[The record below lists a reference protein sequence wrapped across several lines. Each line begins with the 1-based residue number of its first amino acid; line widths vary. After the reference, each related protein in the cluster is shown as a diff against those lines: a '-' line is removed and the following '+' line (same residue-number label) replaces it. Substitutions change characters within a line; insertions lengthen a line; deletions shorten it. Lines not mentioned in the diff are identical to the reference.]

1 MLLRH
6 GASEWNEEDRFTGW
20 TDVPLSGT
28 GRRQAREL
36 GGALGGGW
44 PPPSAVHASGLSRAA
59 ETAGTL
65 AGAAGW
71 HGAEVRCAWQL
82 NERDYGELEGWRR
95 PDVRRALGESE
106 YRAMHRGWTVAPPVG
121 LAANE
126 DALRA
131 RRRFSRVGA
140 GAGESLAQVSDRVVQ
155 YWLTVVRPELVSGQN
170 VLVVAHSNSLRV
182 LVRLLLGVPESE
194 LASIEIRVCQPI
206 VLSGACPVRFDKIF
220 LIRLAHAHRRS
231 GRAAAA
237 RHVRLRTVLKRVDWQ
252 GHPWR
257 LSLREMLF

>member
-1 MLLRH
+1 MRGQRGGLMLLRH

-20 TDVPLSGT
+20 TDVPLSDT
-28 GRRQAREL
+28 GRRQAKDL
-36 GGALGGGW
+36 GGALGDGW
-44 PPPSAVHASGLSRAA
+44 PPPSAVHTSGLSRAA

-65 AGAAGW
+65 ADAAGW
-71 HGAEVRCAWQL
+71 HGTEVRCAWQL

-95 PDVRRALGESE
+95 PDVRRALGERE

-121 LAANE
+121 LPANG

-131 RRRFSRVGA
+131 RRRFSRAGAGAGVSA

-182 LVRLLLGVPESE
+182 LVRLLRGVPESE

-206 VLSGACPVRFDKIF
+206 VLDEG
-220 LIRLAHAHRRS
+220 LIC
-231 GRAAAA
+231 
-237 RHVRLRTVLKRVDWQ
+237 Q
-252 GHPWR
+252 I
-257 LSLREMLF
+257 

>member
-20 TDVPLSGT
+20 TDVPLSDT
-28 GRRQAREL
+28 GRRRAKDL
-36 GGALGGGW
+36 GSVLGDGR
-44 PPPSAVHASGLSRAA
+44 PPPSVVHASELSRAA
-59 ETAGTL
+59 ETAEIL
-65 AGAAGW
+65 ADAAGW
-71 HGAEVRCAWQL
+71 REAQMRSAWWL

-95 PDVRRALGESE
+95 SDVRRALGEPA

-131 RRRFSRVGA
+131 RRRFSRAGA
-140 GAGESLAQVSDRVVQ
+140 GAGADAGESLAQVSDRVVQ

-182 LVRLLLGVPESE
+182 LVRLLRAVPESE

-206 VLSGACPVRFDKIF
+206 VL
-220 LIRLAHAHRRS
+220 
-231 GRAAAA
+231 
-237 RHVRLRTVLKRVDWQ
+237 TVDLPCQ
-252 GHPWR
+252 I
-257 LSLREMLF
+257 